1 MDAAV
6 PLSLQALAYRTRVEG
21 LLRRMDLSWP
31 DMTRPLEERT
41 VDLLLDLDSVA
52 LVADEHGHAPLSLAA
67 RDLHRWLSARRAAG
81 DGLGDAEQLDVLD
94 ALARMRA
101 EVGTPQQAP
110 AIMPM
115 PRVCLLA
122 PEGGVEI
129 PPGQATLMGCVLDL
143 HEQRDAFLDALREDP
158 PDLAVLD
165 LEAAAPE
172 GGLPAFLAALH
183 EAAGRRIPLAFL
195 SQYADLEARLE
206 GVRSDG
212 VAFFTKPLDLLA
224 LLDTVD
230 QLRAQQLQEPIRVL
244 VVEDEALTAACCA
257 RILEGAGMRVSV
269 LRDPAGIMQ
278 PLVEHRPDL
287 LILDLHMPGCS
298 GLELASVVR
307 QQAAYVSLPIVFL
320 SAEQHPGRQLEALS
334 RGAEDF
340 LLKPV
345 SPVHLISIATTR
357 ALRGRQL
364 RNLLVRD
371 SLTGLLNHVHFKDR
385 LRLEVARASRVHGPL
400 AFAMLDLDGFKGVN
414 DAHGHAAGDRVLKN
428 LARVLQHRLRRTDV
442 LGRWGGEE
450 FAVVLPDTTLDVALR
465 VLEDIRERFAAM
477 PQEAGRQTI
486 HVSLSCGISAF
497 PDFGEPLALV
507 DAADQALYAAKRL
520 GRNRCVTSSPCEP
533 APAEAGAQG

>member
-1 MDAAV
+1 MDV
-6 PLSLQALAYRTRVEG
+6 SGPLSLQALAYRTRVEG

-81 DGLGDAEQLDVLD
+81 DGLGDTEQLDVLD

-101 EVGTPQQAP
+101 EVGIPQQAP

-143 HEQRDAFLDALREDP
+143 HERREAFLDALREDP

-172 GGLPAFLAALH
+172 GGLPAFLANLH

-206 GVRSDG
+206 AVRSDG

-257 RILEGAGMRVSV
+257 RILEGAGMQVSV
-269 LRDPAGIMQ
+269 LRDPAGIME

-287 LILDLHMPGCS
+287 LMLDLHMPGCS
-298 GLELASVVR
+298 GLELASVIR

-340 LLKPV
+340 LVKPV

-442 LGRWGGEE
+442 IGRWGGEE

-486 HVSLSCGISAF
+486 HVSLSCGVSAF

-533 APAEAGAQG
+533 APAEAGAQD